1 MCKIID
7 VGKLREHN
15 NSSLVITLTKAA
27 QKMGFSEGDYLKIV
41 EKDEKIQ
48 LIPVE
53 ESEDEEK

>member
-1 MCKIID
+1 MSKLID

-27 QKMGFSEGDYLKIV
+27 KKMGLRKGDYLKIV
-41 EKDEKIQ
+41 EEGEKLH

-53 ESEDEEK
+53 KSQGK